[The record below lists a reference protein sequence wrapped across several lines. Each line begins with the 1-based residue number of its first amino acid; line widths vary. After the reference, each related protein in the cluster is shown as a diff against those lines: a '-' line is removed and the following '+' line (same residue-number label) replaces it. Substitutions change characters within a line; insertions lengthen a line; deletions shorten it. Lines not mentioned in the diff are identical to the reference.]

1 MNVFTY
7 DNGNNRLEINE
18 PEILL
23 IKEFKALSD
32 RDKTKNKSRLWR
44 ELTYIYLAID
54 WKSLYN
60 QYTEQERHQEALSD
74 SGITEEE
81 FNDPIFREACRKYKA
96 LQDSNKSIKM
106 LRAAM
111 SAADQFVDYFTDIVD
126 LNERDANGKP
136 VLTPQKHYKR
146 IDVYNP
152 KKAAN
157 LTTALAKQILAK
169 DFGQHKNVIKNEIH
183 CLMSIIQETYL
194 VVTGKGPVQS
204 SENL

>member
-23 IKEFKALSD
+23 IKEFKALFD
-32 RDKTKNKSRLWR
+32 RDKSKNKARLWK

-60 QYTEQERHQEALSD
+60 QYSEQERHQESLSD

-81 FNDPIFREACRKYKA
+81 FNDPIFTEACRKYKA

-111 SAADQFVDYFTDIVD
+111 NAADQFIDYFNDIVD
-126 LNERDANGKP
+126 LNERDVNGKP
-136 VLTPQKHYKR
+136 IFTAEKVMKEVAMLNKVHEELIVLENR
-146 IDVYNP
+146 V
-152 KKAAN
+152 KKE
-157 LTTALAKQILAK
+157 LAEKSTLRAGAIE
-169 DFGQHKNVIKNEIH
+169 DFDPGDF
-183 CLMSIIQETYL
+183 
-194 VVTGKGPVQS
+194 
-204 SENL
+204 